1 MRIDKNITFRD
12 NSLYNKDTLYSFL
25 FFSGYLKCKEK
36 YLKEYNDGR
45 EYLHC
50 KLVPTNIEC
59 KVIFADVISK
69 YVRISF
75 NNQGLD
81 NILDALVNGRV
92 EEFEKLFSYL
102 LRDTLSYFD
111 TRTENS
117 YHSFLLGNTW

>member
-1 MRIDKNITFRD
+1 M
-12 NSLYNKDTLYSFL
+12 
-25 FFSGYLKCKEK
+25 
-36 YLKEYNDGR
+36 
-45 EYLHC
+45 
-50 KLVPTNIEC
+50 
-59 KVIFADVISK
+59 IFADVISK

-92 EEFEKLFSYL
+92 GEFEKLFSYL

-117 YHSFLLGNTW
+117 YHSFLLGYLLIYI